1 MYCVV
6 RNSHLGRVQF
16 IFVRYEQTM
25 QVQIKDRS
33 IPVKIQIKDRSISV
47 KILTH
52 PKAFIQQMTL
62 QYPLSLSNLSHSLTG
77 GIAALQCTIEIPNN
91 I

>member
-33 IPVKIQIKDRSISV
+33 IPV

-77 GIAALQCTIEIPNN
+77 GIAALQCIIEIPNN
-91 I
+91 F